1 MLQIFHIPGTR
12 SSRVVWLAEEM
23 GVPYETK
30 REVFGQPT
38 PEFLACNSLGAFPA
52 IRDGEVGMGESTA
65 IMQYITERYG
75 PTPLAPPPGDAR
87 RADYLQFLTFGEAS
101 LAAYMNPV
109 IATQFTAPDDQKQNF
124 TVEAAKGL
132 FVRRL
137 AAVEH
142 QLAKGDYVAGDAF
155 TAADISVGYALG
167 LGTNFG
173 LGDQYSPVVK
183 AYQERVTS
191 RPACQ
196 KAMAQ

>member
-23 GVPYETK
+23 GIPYETK
-30 REVFGQPT
+30 AETFGQPS

-52 IRDGEVGMGESTA
+52 IRDGDVAMGESTA

-75 PTPLAPPPGDAR
+75 PTPLAPPPGDPR
-87 RADYLQFLTFGEAS
+87 RAAYLQFLTFGEAS

-109 IATQFTAPDDQKQNF
+109 IATQFRAPDDKKQNF
-124 TVEAAKGL
+124 TVDIAKEMFL
-132 FVRRL
+132 RRL

-142 QLAKGDYVAGDAF
+142 QLGKADYVAGPAF
-155 TAADISVGYALG
+155 TAADISIGYALG
-167 LGTNFG
+167 LGANFG
-173 LGDQYSPVVK
+173 LAEKYSPAVK

-196 KAMAQ
+196 KAIGR

>member
-23 GVPYETK
+23 GIPYETK
-30 REVFGQPT
+30 AETFGQPS

-52 IRDGEVGMGESTA
+52 IRDGDVAMGESTA

-75 PTPLAPPPGDAR
+75 PTPLAPPPGDPR
-87 RADYLQFLTFGEAS
+87 RAAYLQFLTFGEAS

-109 IATQFTAPDDQKQNF
+109 IATQFRAPDDQKQNF
-124 TVEAAKGL
+124 TVDIAKDL

-137 AAVEH
+137 AAVEN
-142 QLAKGDYVAGDAF
+142 QLAKADYVAGADF
-155 TAADISVGYALG
+155 TAADISIGYALG
-167 LGTNFG
+167 LGANFG
-173 LGDQYSPVVK
+173 LGERYSPAVR
-183 AYQERVTS
+183 AYHERVAS

-196 KAMAQ
+196 KAIAR